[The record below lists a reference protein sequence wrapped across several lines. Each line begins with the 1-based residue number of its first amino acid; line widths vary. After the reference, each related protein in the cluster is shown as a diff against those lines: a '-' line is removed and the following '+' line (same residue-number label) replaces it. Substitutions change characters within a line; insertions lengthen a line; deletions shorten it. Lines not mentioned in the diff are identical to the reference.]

1 MTTNDPFAIDAVPRR
16 VMHLIFLVD
25 TSGSMSGAKIA
36 SLNTAV
42 REALN
47 DVGEI
52 SRNNSDAQM

>member
-1 MTTNDPFAIDAVPRR
+1 MLNNDPFAADAVPRR

-25 TSGSMSGAKIA
+25 TSGSMRGAKIA

-47 DVGEI
+47 DVG
-52 SRNNSDAQM
+52 DLKKQQ